1 MRVPGVVSENN
12 KHISKECNISEAEWT
27 PATPASSIKV

>member
-1 MRVPGVVSENN
+1 MQVPGVVSENN